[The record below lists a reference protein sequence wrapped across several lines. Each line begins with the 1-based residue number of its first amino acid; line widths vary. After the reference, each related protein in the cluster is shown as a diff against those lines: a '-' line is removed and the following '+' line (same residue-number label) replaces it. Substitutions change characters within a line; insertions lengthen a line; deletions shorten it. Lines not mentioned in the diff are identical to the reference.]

1 MGSIPSNPKLV
12 AATAEWG
19 ERAASAEFV
28 EKIPIGFARRH
39 LVLGLASDEPRLPVA
54 MTEPVNLEMLQ
65 IVSRTMHRPVR
76 AVIAGEAEIR
86 SAINAAY
93 QERTG
98 QAQAVIQKMERA
110 DVLQEVEHLADRE
123 DLLDADS
130 RAPVIKLVNLILFE
144 AVKSRA
150 SDVHVQPYEQTLVVR
165 LRIDGILYDSF
176 SVPKNLQ
183 NEVVGRIKVM
193 GRMNIA
199 ERRLPQDGRASVQV
213 GDKTVDLRISSLP
226 TRFGERVV
234 IRLLDK
240 SHRLFN
246 LTELGMD
253 AQTLTPFRQLIAAEH
268 GIILVTGPTGSGKT
282 TTLYSAL
289 QELNAKERNI
299 LTLEDPIE
307 YGLEGV
313 SQTQVSDK
321 KGMTFASGLRT
332 VLRQDPDVI
341 MVGEIRDQETAAMAI
356 QSALTGHLVFSTL
369 HTNDAATAI
378 TRLLDLGVEPFL
390 VASSVIGVLA
400 QRLVRRVCPR
410 CGVPVQ
416 PTAAQLLKIGLEG
429 SSVNLSGLRSGTGC
443 DNCRGSGYSGRLG
456 LFELLR
462 IGDDVRRNIGTG
474 ANASQIATAAVTA
487 GMRTLRDDGITR
499 ALEGQTTLEEVVRV
513 TMQQEID

>member
-1 MGSIPSNPKLV
+1 MSSAISQPDVAIKPSGL
-12 AATAEWG
+12 TD
-19 ERAASAEFV
+19 RAASAEFV

-39 LVLGLASDEPRLPVA
+39 LILGLASDDARLPVA
-54 MTEPVNLEMLQ
+54 VVAPLNLEILQIISRLLRRPVN
-65 IVSRTMHRPVR
+65 PVF
-76 AVIAGEAEIR
+76 AEEAEIK
-86 SAINAAY
+86 SAINTAY
-93 QERTG
+93 QQRTG

-110 DVLQEVEHLADRE
+110 DVLNEVEHLADRE

-144 AVKSRA
+144 AVKARA
-150 SDVHVQPYEQTLVVR
+150 SDVHVQPYEQTLAVR

-176 SVPKNLQ
+176 NVPKNLQ
-183 NEVVGRIKVM
+183 DEVVGRIKVM

-240 SHRLFN
+240 SHRLFS
-246 LTELGMD
+246 LTDLGMGD
-253 AQTLTPFRQLIAAEH
+253 QTLAQFRQLITAEH

-307 YGLEGV
+307 YGLDGI

-341 MVGEIRDQETAAMAI
+341 MVGEIRDQETAVMAI

-378 TRLLDLGVEPFL
+378 TRLLDLGIEPFL

-400 QRLVRRVCPR
+400 QRLVRRVCPN
-410 CGVPVQ
+410 CGVPFQ
-416 PTAAQLLKIGLEG
+416 PTPAQLQRVGLD
-429 SSVNLSGLRSGTGC
+429 STTDVTGLRAGQGC
-443 DNCRGSGYSGRLG
+443 DQCRGSGYSGRIG
-456 LFELLR
+456 IFELLR
-462 IGDDVRRNIGTG
+462 IGETVRKNIGAGTS
-474 ANASQIATAAVTA
+474 ASQIAEAAVA
-487 GMRTLRDDGITR
+487 SGMRNLRTDGITR
-499 ALEGQTTLEEVVRV
+499 ALSGQTTLEEVVRV
-513 TMQQEID
+513 TMQQDAE